1 MRTVSYALIACLAL
15 SIAGAASAQTRL
27 QAPDTAPERA
37 KPDLVVIK
45 AVRGPDYA
53 NGDGRI
59 FVQVKNIGASKSAKA
74 QSLATHDNTVGCG
87 TYFMVPELTPGA
99 VSSHT
104 LRYCKDVPEGAR
116 IRVIADTANKVAESK
131 ENNNIRHFNW

>member
-1 MRTVSYALIACLAL
+1 LRTLTHALFAVLAL

-27 QAPDTAPERA
+27 QAPDLKPERA

-45 AVRGPDYA
+45 AVRGPDFS

-59 FVQVKNIGASKSAKA
+59 FVQVKNVGASKSAKA

-104 LRYCKDVPEGAR
+104 LRYCKDVPDDTR
-116 IRVIADTANKVAESK
+116 IRVIADDANSVAESK
-131 ENNNIRHFNW
+131 ENNNIRYFNW